1 MYGTF
6 NGETAVKFN
15 GVTTL
20 PGLAKATLRVAMT
33 EEGYELT
40 KDSTKAYLESWVETM
55 VECGDGDDTEYTIAD
70 AIDQAASNIC
80 YSRDFFIDFRDNT
93 QLSSADREVV
103 FNEMVKLLEIG
114 A

>member
-6 NGETAVKFN
+6 DGETAVKFN

-20 PGLAKATLRVAMT
+20 PGLAKATLKRAMT
-33 EEGYELT
+33 EEGYDL
-40 KDSTKAYLESWVETM
+40 SSIKAYLESWIETM
-55 VECGDGDDTEYTIAD
+55 VECGDGDDTEYTIDD

-93 QLSSADREVV
+93 QIPSCDREVV
-103 FNEMVKLLEIG
+103 FNEMVKLLEKG